1 MGFARGLQSGMDMGA
16 RMISIRDH
24 ATKAEE
30 ERKLREEL
38 AAAGTGAA
46 TDRDRQLAIAGVLE
60 KYGQVERGLNIRN
73 AADQRDALAEDR
85 AHQRTLRPL
94 QVSAAQRSDRA
105 GAQAE
110 ADDATVRATDTE
122 VAGFLDQ
129 RITNPDGTKRSV
141 TPDDHVQATL
151 YRAGALQRAGKT
163 EKAAEAMKNYQA
175 AAMGK
180 IAMENTERAEAAR
193 VAMAGVRQRKF
204 DAFTK
209 FFDTYI
215 PDGSRVVNIKELG
228 GDKVEITRE
237 ANGKRLKPDVSTVDE
252 MVVGIEAAVDPK
264 AAWQM
269 TMQLADRAMRERGEA
284 RADRAEG
291 RAASAHAAGAPARE
305 VAGMLA
311 QQQKTLLDPK
321 AAPDAR
327 QAAATALQEYQMMGG
342 KRGGDRPAQVQLAGA
357 IVRAGLR
364 PDMKSALE
372 FAMTSK
378 DKSPEAMRA
387 EIYKTALTASFGNA
401 SRAMAATD
409 EAMKYLQPAAAP
421 AAAPANESDAHTQAQ
436 SAVAKGGAPAAAPAN
451 ESDAH
456 TQAQSAVAKGAN
468 KDVVNAR
475 LRRMGFSP
483 LP

>member
-1 MGFARGLQSGMDMGA
+1 MGFARGLQSGMDTGA
-16 RMISIRDH
+16 RLFSIHEH
-24 ATKAEE
+24 ARKADE

-110 ADDATVRATDTE
+110 ADDATLRATDTE

-193 VAMAGVRQRKF
+193 VAMAGVRAGKF
-204 DAFTK
+204 DAFTQ

-215 PDGSRVVNIKELG
+215 PDGSKVVSIKPLAG
-228 GDKVEITRE
+228 GKVEITRE

-284 RADRAEG
+284 RADRAEE

-311 QQQKTLLDPK
+311 QHQKTLLDPK

-327 QAAATALQEYQMMGG
+327 QAAVTALQGYG
-342 KRGGDRPAQVQLAGA
+342 
-357 IVRAGLR
+357 
-364 PDMKSALE
+364 
-372 FAMTSK
+372 
-378 DKSPEAMRA
+378 
-387 EIYKTALTASFGNA
+387 
-401 SRAMAATD
+401 AATA
-409 EAMKYLQPAAAP
+409 EAKKPAP
-421 AAAPANESDAHTQAQ
+421 YKVEANEVTSLLGEPAVDARGKPMIDPMSGKQIVNRNPKREQDFFDFLGAAGIRDTNEGLMLYKSMPEFPDELTLNAAIKAGRIKPGAFVRV
-436 SAVAKGGAPAAAPAN
+436 SGVTGRAK
-451 ESDAH
+451 
-456 TQAQSAVAKGAN
+456 
-468 KDVVNAR
+468 
-475 LRRMGFSP
+475 
-483 LP
+483 